1 MSDHA
6 LAVIG
11 LIVGVVGI
19 VIGILTGYYFY
30 LKSRERIDPRY
41 LLQHE
46 PLVGSSSGAMTEV
59 SVLFRGTK
67 VTNLNRCI
75 LAIWNRGTR
84 VITRGAVPEHDK
96 IKVQL
101 PEKTIA
107 LGTGVAWST
116 RPAINLS
123 AHIDEIKSA
132 VTVDFDFLDKN
143 DGGLIE
149 ILYQGD
155 PKASPT
161 LTGSIMGA
169 PRGIRSVVGI
179 IDIDEDE
186 ENEVGSGVWKGWLVA
201 AIALCALTVI
211 SSLTLGTAY
220 PLSIVAYTLIAEI
233 IIGVLF
239 FAALKVFLQR
249 MVGFPEFWKETPQS
263 GGDRQKL
270 TID

>member
-1 MSDHA
+1 
-6 LAVIG
+6 VVG
-11 LIVGVVGI
+11 LFVGVAGI
-19 VIGILTGYYFY
+19 VAGIITGYYFY
-30 LKSRERIDPRY
+30 LKTRERIDPRY
-41 LLQHE
+41 VLQHE

-84 VITRGAVPEHDK
+84 VITRNAVPEQDK
-96 IKVQL
+96 VKVQL
-101 PEKTIA
+101 PENAMA

-116 RPAINLS
+116 RSAINLS
-123 AHIDEIKSA
+123 AHIDETKSA

-155 PKASPT
+155 PKASPV

-169 PRGIRSVVGI
+169 PRGIRSVLGT
-179 IDIDEDE
+179 IDVAEDE
-186 ENEVGSGVWKGWLVA
+186 ENEVGSGTWKGWPVV
-201 AIALCALTVI
+201 IVVLCALAVI
-211 SSLTLGTAY
+211 SSLTLGPAY
-220 PLSIVAYTLIAEI
+220 PLSVVTYTLIAEI
-233 IIGVLF
+233 IVVVILYTSF
-239 FAALKVFLQR
+239 KAYIQR
-249 MVGFPEFWKETPQS
+249 IIGFPDFWKDTLQS